1 MMKQLY
7 CVERDGQAR
16 NRPQQDEEVGRG
28 QRKKY
33 RRIQSDSESSEEFQS
48 VEKQV
53 SAKKIQAIR
62 ARSFLEQYKADKESS
77 KDAATSKTAT
87 SGNESELNEQI
98 LGELKEIKS
107 VLVETLTLL
116 KNGCTPLLTAPVT
129 SSLVTPPEPASDLL
143 AQESSPVLPAPRACL
158 QPLHVKDTRSIG
170 DCKKVRI
177 GPNTSIT
184 AEQFGHVKWTD
195 AKKATKDLLI
205 SVFGRRILATHCYT
219 GKCSNAFKNKDAKPQ
234 LDPEKVSDII
244 SYIKSKFNTEV
255 SVIKKAIS
263 EKCSDECKL
272 SKRRN
277 CV

>member
-1 MMKQLY
+1 MKFILIQWIEDPPTWDVLPIDKIVNGRCEIGGICDVSYNEESSPAKILNIGTRSAMMKQLY
-7 CVERDGQAR
+7 CVERDSQAR

-33 RRIQSDSESSEEFQS
+33 RRILSDSESSEEFQ
-48 VEKQV
+48 
-53 SAKKIQAIR
+53 
-62 ARSFLEQYKADKESS
+62 
-77 KDAATSKTAT
+77 
-87 SGNESELNEQI
+87 
-98 LGELKEIKS
+98 
-107 VLVETLTLL
+107 
-116 KNGCTPLLTAPVT
+116 
-129 SSLVTPPEPASDLL
+129 
-143 AQESSPVLPAPRACL
+143 
-158 QPLHVKDTRSIG
+158 
-170 DCKKVRI
+170 VRI

-184 AEQFGHVKWTD
+184 AEQYGHVKWTD

-234 LDPEKVSDII
+234 LDPEKASDII
-244 SYIKSKFNTEV
+244 SYIKSKFNIEV